1 MPRYGHTSD
10 LTDLFQNTD
19 TAGST
24 DIDLELNTNAVDD
37 YIRGILFVAGL
48 LLSLFVLWVVILLI
62 AKCLGR
68 RVGIMAGH
76 PPFAIDEEDDDDKE
90 RERERQRQQ
99 RAQAQDDT
107 GNIHMGDGGGDGQ
120 MESTSM
126 AAKSKSS
133 RKRGSSSTS
142 CSCSG
147 HNKYTIAILIS
158 ALLIIGAGI
167 TFVVRGAMSLENA
180 VEDMDT
186 VSSGLNS
193 LLGRISTTADIAI
206 KYGKDTKTLSEQLE
220 ILIDDKICD
229 ATLPFFV
236 EQSDRIN
243 ESAKDVQ
250 LSIAQLADFSIG
262 GLQTVRDSVND
273 SFQPV
278 NDALMEISE
287 FAQEDM
293 VSYIW
298 YVAIPVLVLGVWLAL
313 GAIGTSVRNCKAG
326 ASNRDMP
333 GGFCRLYAC
342 VQTWV
347 LLPLV
352 FLLIFVGCVAA
363 MLGSLVLTVNSGK
376 TRMRM
381 RMRMRILERMEW
393 YCTL

>member
-1 MPRYGHTSD
+1 M
-10 LTDLFQNTD
+10 NTD
-19 TAGST
+19 TNTAGST
-24 DIDLELNTNAVDD
+24 DIDLELDRNAVGD

-48 LLSLFVLWVVILLI
+48 LLSLFVLWVVILLV

-90 RERERQRQQ
+90 RERQRQRQRQQ
-99 RAQAQDDT
+99 RAQAQDDD
-107 GNIHMGDGGGDGQ
+107 GYGDGNGQ
-120 MESTSM
+120 QMMESTEQ
-126 AAKSKSS
+126 SKYS
-133 RKRGSSSTS
+133 RKRRSSSTS
-142 CSCSG
+142 CCSG
-147 HNKYTIAILIS
+147 HNKFTIAILIS

-206 KYGKDTKTLSEQLE
+206 SYGKETKTLSEQLE
-220 ILIDDKICD
+220 ILIGVKICD
-229 ATLPFFV
+229 ATLPSFV

-262 GLQTVRDSVND
+262 GLQMVRDSVND

-278 NDALMEISE
+278 NDALMEISD

-313 GAIGTSVRNCKAG
+313 GAVGASVRNCKKGAG
-326 ASNRDMP
+326 ARDMP
-333 GGFCRLYAC
+333 GGFCRLYTC
-342 VQTWV
+342 VQTWI

-352 FLLIFVGCVAA
+352 FLLIYGGCVAA

-381 RMRMRILERMEW
+381 RTRMRSLKRMVLYFIKGLPVGWE
-393 YCTL
+393 YDL

>member
-107 GNIHMGDGGGDGQ
+107 GNIHMGDGDGQ

-313 GAIGTSVRNCKAG
+313 GAIGTSVRNCKKGAG

-381 RMRMRILERMEW
+381 RMRILERMEW